1 MVGYG
6 DAMSD
11 AGANPAGT
19 ESVEARL
26 RDALRAGDAVLAAA
40 APVLR
45 HLLSSEDDGLFGD
58 AVIARVRGMSGD
70 VARQLFGHLAVAGG
84 EGEGDEKLAALTVAI
99 TSSPAFLGH
108 VHALALEW
116 QLTEVLQERL
126 ALDPVL
132 SPLLQALVG
141 SPEPTTAELAMKF
154 LAAQARFGQAQRR
167 MRLPLG
173 ELPGDLLHGALVAMR
188 AVAGTEPE
196 MDMRAAAAEA
206 SIRSVYDE
214 GRSRLG
220 LVSRLV
226 TSMGAGAVAALSLEH
241 AGAAIFL
248 SALASASHQDR
259 DLAVLATSEAQR
271 ARLALALRAAGLK
284 PAAIEEQLLT
294 LDPDSALPPGL
305 DRLIP
310 DRAAAILAAKA
321 D

>member
-1 MVGYG
+1 MLGYG
-6 DAMSD
+6 DAMSE
-11 AGANPAGT
+11 AAVSPPGT
-19 ESVEARL
+19 SSVEAGL
-26 RDALRAGDAVLAAA
+26 RDALRAGDAVLTAA

-45 HLLSSEDDGLFGD
+45 HLLTSDDSGLFGD
-58 AVIARVRGMSGD
+58 AVIARVRGMSSD

-84 EGEGDEKLAALTVAI
+84 EGEGDRTLTALTAAI
-99 TSSPAFLGH
+99 TASPAFLGH

-141 SPEPTTAELAMKF
+141 SLEPTTAELAMKF

-188 AVAGTEPE
+188 AVAGGAPE
-196 MDMRAAAAEA
+196 LDERAAAAEA

-214 GRSRLG
+214 ARSRLG

-226 TSMGAGAVAALSLEH
+226 TSMGAGSMAALSLEH

-248 SALASASHQDR
+248 STLASASGQDR
-259 DLAVLATSEAQR
+259 DLAVLATSETQR
-271 ARLALALRAAGLK
+271 ARLALALCAAGLT

-305 DRLIP
+305 DRLGAE
-310 DRAAAILAAKA
+310 RAAAILAAGS